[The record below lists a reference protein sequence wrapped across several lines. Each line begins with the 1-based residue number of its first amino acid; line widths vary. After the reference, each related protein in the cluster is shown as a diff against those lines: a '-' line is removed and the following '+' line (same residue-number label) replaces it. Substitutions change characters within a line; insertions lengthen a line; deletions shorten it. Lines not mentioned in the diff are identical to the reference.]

1 MIDAAAFDPVAAG
14 YDRAFTG
21 TRLGRLLRERVW
33 QLLGEQIR
41 PGQRVLELACG
52 TGEDALWMA
61 RQGVEVLAT
70 DGATGMLQ
78 VARRKAEQTGLAGM
92 IQFDQRALQQLSGG
106 LPARYG
112 MLDGVFSNF
121 GGLNT
126 VGDWRPLAGTLAG
139 AVRPGGWVLLVV
151 MGPLCPWEMGWHLL
165 HGQRQR
171 AFRRLQE
178 PAQARIGGQTI
189 PVWYPSPRR
198 LAAAFAPWFRRRRT
212 ASLGF
217 WLPPTYLGHLVA
229 RAPRLFAA
237 LDRLERA
244 TASLTPGWG
253 DHYILLLERRR

>member
-1 MIDAAAFDPVAAG
+1 MIDAAAFDALAAG
-14 YDRAFTG
+14 YDRAFTA
-21 TRLGRLLRERVW
+21 TLLGRLLRERVW

-61 RQGVEVLAT
+61 RHGVEVLAT
-70 DGATGMLQ
+70 DGAAGMLQ
-78 VARRKAEQTGLAGM
+78 VARQKAEQAGLGGM
-92 IQFDQRALQQLSGG
+92 IQFDQRALQQLSDG
-106 LPARYG
+106 LPGGYG
-112 MLDGVFSNF
+112 RLDGVFSDF

-126 VGDWRPLAGTLAG
+126 IGDWRPLAGALAES
-139 AVRPGGWVLLVV
+139 VRPGGWVLLVV

-165 HGQRQR
+165 HGQPRQ

-178 PAQARIGGQTI
+178 PAQARVGGQTI

-198 LAAAFAPWFRRRRT
+198 LEGAFAPWFHRRRT
-212 ASLGF
+212 ASLGL

-229 RAPRLFAA
+229 RRPRLLAT

-244 TASLTPGWG
+244 TAALAPGWG
-253 DHYILLLERRR
+253 DHYMLLLEKRR

>member
-14 YDRAFTG
+14 YDRTFTG
-21 TRLGRLLRERVW
+21 TLLGRLLRERVW
-33 QLLGEQIR
+33 RLLAEQLR

-61 RQGVEVLAT
+61 RHDAQVLAT
-70 DGATGMLQ
+70 DGAAGMLQ
-78 VARRKAEQTGLAGM
+78 VARRKAAQAGLGEM
-92 IQFDQRALQQLSGG
+92 IQFEQYSLQQLSAG
-106 LPARYG
+106 LPGIYG
-112 MLDGVFSNF
+112 NLDGVFSNF

-126 VGDWRPLAGTLAG
+126 IGDWHLLAGALAE
-139 AVRPGGWVLLVV
+139 AVRPGGWLLLVV

-165 HGQRQR
+165 HGQPRP

-178 PAQARIGGQTI
+178 PAQARIGGQAI

-198 LAAAFAPWFRRRRT
+198 LAGAFAPWFHRCRT